1 MGLECVLMA
10 ESETECDTPG
20 LDTLGSECVI
30 AHSHVDLH
38 YGAETEIMTEEKR
51 GLELEIHGSDLKI
64 QGLGAELGAVAC
76 VDAIVAETDHDY
88 IKVEHGEMHCFTG
101 AEIKTTGSEAL
112 LGEVLLKTE
121 SEHVVKV
128 ESDHGGELTVES
140 ENGVIIHE
148 AHGLQCNECGEIFG
162 SIADLHQHFEIHKDL
177 NPYICVHCGES
188 FAVEASLKQHM
199 KIHMKEKPY
208 VPPGVEIMGKDVIDA
223 FSLKSHQMIHLPDKP
238 HRCSECGK
246 SFAAAI
252 TLREHMKMHSEDKP
266 YKCTQCRKSFV
277 RRRHLKKHQEVHAR
291 EKPYTCGQCGKG
303 FATTSNL
310 KQHQK
315 THAAVVLGD
324 KPHRC
329 TQCGKCFAAAA
340 TLREHQRIHSSEK
353 PYKCN
358 MCRKS
363 FVRKRHLKK
372 HQQVHA
378 GGKPYTCRHCNK
390 GFNHSSSLSR
400 HHKTHLQNPVFSPP
414 QPGKPLSYG
423 SPPKQRVHQQGDK
436 PYMCHHCDKGF
447 NHSSSLSRH
456 QRVHSE
462 GKSYTCAHC
471 GKRFNHSSS
480 LARHQRVHLEDKQ
493 QQQQPQPPQPQPQ
506 QYSTIPTGKG
516 FPNNAFPK
524 QRILSVEKP
533 YRCSQCGKGFNH
545 SSSLSRHHRIH
556 VDQ

>member
-1 MGLECVLMA
+1 MA

-30 AHSHVDLH
+30 AHNHVDLY
-38 YGAETEIMTEEKR
+38 YGAETEIMTDEKH
-51 GLELEIHGSDLKI
+51 GLELQIH
-64 QGLGAELGAVAC
+64 
-76 VDAIVAETDHDY
+76 VDGIVETDHDY
-88 IKVEHGEMHCFTG
+88 IKVEPDEIHCFAR
-101 AEIKTTGSEAL
+101 AEIKTS
-112 LGEVLLKTE
+112 GEPFLLKTE
-121 SEHVVKV
+121 NEHVVKV

-208 VPPGVEIMGKDVIDA
+208 VPPGMEMMSKDIIDA

-315 THAAVVLGD
+315 THAVVVLAAD
-324 KPHRC
+324 KPHQC
-329 TQCGKCFAAAA
+329 TQCGKCFAAAT
-340 TLREHQRIHSSEK
+340 TLREHQKIHMGEK

-363 FVRKRHLKK
+363 FARKRHLKK

-400 HHKTHLQNPVFSPP
+400 HHKTHKQGPVFSPP
-414 QPGKPLSYG
+414 QPGKPMTFA
-423 SPPKQRVHQQGDK
+423 SPPKQRVHLQGEK

-462 GKSYTCAHC
+462 GKGYNCGHC
-471 GKRFNHSSS
+471 GKTFNRSSS
-480 LARHQRVHLEDKQ
+480 LARHQRLHLENKQ
-493 QQQQPQPPQPQPQ
+493 QLQQPQSPHPEVE
-506 QYSTIPTGKG
+506 QYSTMPTPKG
-516 FPNNAFPK
+516 FVQAVV
-524 QRILSVEKP
+524 SV
-533 YRCSQCGKGFNH
+533 
-545 SSSLSRHHRIH
+545 
-556 VDQ
+556 